1 MITANKKIKLALLIN
16 MIAPYRLPLLSL
28 LADEFDLLVLHGGKE
43 ANRDAWSNLEDAL
56 PNARVVRAWGWQ
68 IRYTKKVNGVI
79 FDEKFMHIMPGVLW
93 HLLRFRP
100 DAIVSN
106 EMGFRSVM
114 ALAYAT
120 IFRRPVWIWW
130 GGTLHSERS
139 IGRLRK
145 AMRKVI
151 TLWADHWVTYGQTST
166 EYLLSLG
173 VKRDR
178 ILQSQ
183 NGIDEARFQASGEP
197 AWTIEPRPVVLHVG
211 QFIERK
217 GIGSLLEAAAAL
229 QKQGCEFSIL
239 LVGSGHDKLTIRQ
252 RAEALGLKNTYFRPP
267 QPPDKMPS
275 VYRSADL
282 LVFTTRED
290 VWGLV
295 ANEAILSGIPVLCSK
310 YAGCAPELF
319 TSENIFSPEDLTEF
333 TQKLREAI
341 SGRLPAPDPSRL
353 KTTRQIVT
361 DLVEEFY
368 RFVPRVVVLD
378 SDKPASQPVGG
389 TFANRKS

>member
-151 TLWADHWVTYGQTST
+151 TLWAGHWVTYGQTST

-229 QKQGCEFSIL
+229 QKQGCAFSIL

-252 RAEALGLKNTYFRPP
+252 RGSESQDAATMLASFDIGAAIE
-267 QPPDKMPS
+267 
-275 VYRSADL
+275 RSQ
-282 LVFTTRED
+282 
-290 VWGLV
+290 
-295 ANEAILSGIPVLCSK
+295 CST
-310 YAGCAPELF
+310 AVIVDCLF
-319 TSENIFSPEDLTEF
+319 TEARLLTVMRK
-333 TQKLREAI
+333 QIGLRVFDP
-341 SGRLPAPDPSRL
+341 RLLGNQRL
-353 KTTRQIVT
+353 HELRM
-361 DLVEEFY
+361 D
-368 RFVPRVVVLD
+368 R
-378 SDKPASQPVGG
+378 
-389 TFANRKS
+389 